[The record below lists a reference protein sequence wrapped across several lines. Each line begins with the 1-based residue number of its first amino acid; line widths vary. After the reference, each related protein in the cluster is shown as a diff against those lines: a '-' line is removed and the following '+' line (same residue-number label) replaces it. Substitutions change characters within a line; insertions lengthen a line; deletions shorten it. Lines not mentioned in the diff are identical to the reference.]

1 MLLAAAPEG
10 AVCHCSA
17 QCQGFAGESPIARHL
32 LDATEIKLRI
42 YLEKRKVQQ
51 LQSMF
56 ISLRTAS

>member
-17 QCQGFAGESPIARHL
+17 QCQGFAGESPIAHL
-32 LDATEIKLRI
+32 LDATEIKLHI
-42 YLEKRKVQQ
+42 YLEKRKEQQ